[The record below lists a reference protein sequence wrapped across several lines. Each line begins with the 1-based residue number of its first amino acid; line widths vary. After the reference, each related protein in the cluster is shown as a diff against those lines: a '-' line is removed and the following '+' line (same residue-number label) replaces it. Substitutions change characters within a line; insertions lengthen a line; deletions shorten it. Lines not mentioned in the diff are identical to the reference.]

1 MKSCK
6 RFIQPIP
13 VLLLCTLALQPIT
26 AVIAQT
32 AHISGH
38 IRTSDGTPIPGVQ
51 LSPSLTETDANGFY
65 DILLGAMFGVIVI
78 PQKDGWTF
86 SPELLGYAG
95 GGTWTNQDYVGTNVG
110 GGGSVTNH
118 IITFA
123 EDRYKAVYG
132 YRLYRGGPNTLI
144 DTEFGLDFYVAFGDM
159 MILNTAALNY
169 HLAFSPNTPS
179 GPDPRGRIVITFNN
193 KQEYVRIKLTTDG
206 IPIHQPA
213 YLRVSYFRD
222 TNPTDPLYSHD
233 GSGTVEYTDTNTG
246 IKMLIVD
253 THFEE
258 NTIDEIEFRQLGQA
272 ETKPTPSTLIA
283 LSGFHQAIP
292 LAWQA
297 PATRAPQGYHIYR
310 STSSGGSYQRVASN
324 VQATC
329 YRDAVYTNDVY
340 YYVVTAVYS
349 DGESDYSAEK
359 SAQVTLDGNTG
370 QSGWTSSP
378 PTIDGTINSSEW
390 QGAETTVI
398 SYPGGSGDVIMYVM
412 STGTHLYL
420 AVDNPRDLTLD
431 NGDNFSLFIDSDHN
445 REWPAAGTGH
455 DGMLRFTWN
464 DGPTVW
470 YRSMYGIWPDE
481 MSASAWTNPTET
493 LQNMSTSSGH
503 VQYEARIDLDSYI
516 IDASAGNEIGLCIFV
531 WDNSTYT
538 FSALKPFE
546 TEYLEPLTTG
556 YFWSYGPFAY
566 MDFAIAGDTDVALEI
581 AARPE
586 AFVLLQNYPNPFNHE
601 TTIRFSLPFQGPVQL
616 QVYNLSGEKTTT
628 LLNETMAPGEHAVRW
643 NAEGLS
649 SGIYLYR
656 LTAGNNIQVRKLIL
670 QK

>member
-1 MKSCK
+1 MKSSI
-6 RFIQPIP
+6 RFIQLIP
-13 VLLLCTLALQPIT
+13 VLLVCTLVLQPLT

-38 IRTSDGTPIPGVQ
+38 IRTSNGTPIPGVQ
-51 LSPSLTETDANGFY
+51 LSPSVTETDANGY
-65 DILLGAMFGVIVI
+65 YNISLGAMFGVIVT

-86 SPELLGYAG
+86 SPELLGYPG
-95 GGTWTNQDYVGTNVG
+95 GGTWTNQDYEGTNVG
-110 GGGSVTNH
+110 GGGTVTNN

-123 EDRYKAVYG
+123 EDRYKAIYG
-132 YRLYRGGPNTLI
+132 QRLYRGGPNTLI
-144 DTEFGLDFYVAFGDM
+144 DTEFGLSFYIAYGDM
-159 MILNTAALNY
+159 MILNTTALNY

-179 GPDPRGRIVITFNN
+179 GQDPRGRIVITFNN
-193 KQEYVRIKLTTDG
+193 QQEYVRIKLTTDG

-213 YLRVSYFRD
+213 YLRVSYYRD
-222 TNPTDPLYSHD
+222 TSPTNPLYSQD
-233 GSGTVEYTDTNTG
+233 GGGNIEYTDTNTG

-272 ETKPTPSTLIA
+272 ETKPTPTTLIA

-297 PATRAPQGYHIYR
+297 PSSRDPQSYNIYR
-310 STSSGGSYQRVASN
+310 GTASGGPYQKIAGS
-324 VQATC
+324 VQETC

-349 DGESDYSAEK
+349 DGESGYSAEK
-359 SAQVTLDGNTG
+359 SAQVTQDGNTG
-370 QSGWTSSP
+370 QSGWTSAP
-378 PTIDGTINSSEW
+378 PSIDGTINSSEW
-390 QGAETTVI
+390 QGAETTII

-412 STGTHLYL
+412 NTGTHLYL
-420 AVDNPRDLTLD
+420 AVDNPRDMTLD
-431 NGDNFSLFIDSDHN
+431 NGDNFSVFIDSDHN

-470 YRSMYGIWPDE
+470 YRSMYGTWPDE
-481 MSASAWTNPTET
+481 MSASAWTNPTEI
-493 LQNMSTSSGH
+493 LHNMSTSSGH

-516 IDASAGNEIGLCIFV
+516 IDASAGNEIGLCVFV

-556 YFWSYGPFAY
+556 YFWSYGPFAF
-566 MDFAIAGDTDVALEI
+566 MDFEI
-581 AARPE
+581 AADTGVDSENPTGPAE
-586 AFVLLQNYPNPFNHE
+586 FLLGQNYPNPFNSE
-601 TTIRFSLPFQGPVQL
+601 TTIRFTLTTFSEVSLA
-616 QVYNLSGEKTTT
+616 VYNLHGEKIIT
-628 LLNETMAPGEHAVRW
+628 LMKGDLAAGEHFVRW
-643 NAEGLS
+643 RADGLA

-656 LTAGNNIQVRKLIL
+656 LKAGDNIQVRKLIL